1 MQIPDPPLALETRAR
16 RPIPNE
22 VRKERPRVALDAA
35 VAHWRTLRPNALL
48 RSISNTYNCV
58 GLVVAC
64 RRVWAWPEDL
74 VRVLIE
80 DGYRRLAGEVE
91 VEFGDIVVYEDDD
104 GEVTHVGIVIGK
116 NVLTPGS
123 SRDVLR
129 VLSKWGGDGEY
140 LHDLSHVPQ
149 VYGRVAAFW
158 TDRRNV

>member
-1 MQIPDPPLALETRAR
+1 M
-16 RPIPNE
+16 
-22 VRKERPRVALDAA
+22 
-35 VAHWRTLRPNALL
+35 
-48 RSISNTYNCV
+48 
-58 GLVVAC
+58 
-64 RRVWAWPEDL
+64 
-74 VRVLIE
+74 

-91 VEFGDIVVYEDDD
+91 VEFGDLVVYEDDD

-140 LHDLSHVPQ
+140 LHDLSDVPQ
-149 VYGRVAAFW
+149 VYGRAAAFW